1 MPSQKSHASLTGPLQ
16 ELLPKDLLQ
25 SGNRSIS
32 RRGANKGDNRQGRRG
47 A

>member
-1 MPSQKSHASLTGPLQ
+1 MPSQKSHASFTRPLQ

-25 SGNRSIS
+25 SGNRPVS
-32 RRGANKGDNRQGRRG
+32 RRGANKGDHRQGRRG